1 VNEYSFRINPDS
13 GEIHIFIDG
22 EEWSLCNKVNE
33 EETQLLSVNRK
44 TGKGKSRPLRRLE
57 SLSLD
62 AARGMAASI
71 AAVRLNICGVC
82 LSSLYRTER

>member
-1 VNEYSFRINPDS
+1 M
-13 GEIHIFIDG
+13 
-22 EEWSLCNKVNE
+22 CNKVNE
-33 EETQLLSVNRK
+33 EETQLLSVNCK
-44 TGKGKSRPLRRLE
+44 TGEGKSRPLRRLE

-71 AAVRLNICGVC
+71 ASVRLNICGVC

>member
-1 VNEYSFRINPDS
+1 VNEYSFRMNPDS
-13 GEIHIFIDG
+13 EEIHVFIDG
-22 EEWSLCNKVNE
+22 EEWSLCKKLSE
-33 EETQLLSVNRK
+33 EETQLLSINCK
-44 TGKGKSRPLRRLE
+44 TGRGKSKPLRRLE

-71 AAVRLNICGVC
+71 AAVNLNICGVC